1 MDAAVV
7 GDAEVG
13 GGTAELLVEGSFEE
27 LLAGNSET
35 GFELVFQGFGEDQPD
50 HYRFLEFPA
59 PAVIVSSICGGGGGE
74 GAPGAASPR
83 SCALAR
89 SGNLPGSVPA
99 TSAVALARSG
109 SSR

>member
-35 GFELVFQGFGEDQPD
+35 
-50 HYRFLEFPA
+50 
-59 PAVIVSSICGGGGGE
+59 VSSLFCR
-74 GAPGAASPR
+74 ASVR
-83 SCALAR
+83 ISRTIIASSISRAR
-89 SGNLPGSVPA
+89 RDRLLDLRGWRG
-99 TSAVALARSG
+99 
-109 SSR
+109 

>member
-35 GFELVFQGFGEDQPD
+35 VSSLFCRASVTDRPD
-50 HYRFLEFPA
+50 HYRVLDFPR
-59 PAVIVSSICGGGGGE
+59 PTVIVSSICGGGGGE